1 MQIAPIKPNN
11 CNFSRRDEGAWR
23 KENYDKLIVV
33 VKASPSLKLTAKK
46 FCTPE

>member
-11 CNFSRRDEGAWR
+11 CNEEEGIS
-23 KENYDKLIVV
+23 KL
-33 VKASPSLKLTAKK
+33 LHHRERELLTAKK